1 MNRVFREEKKY
12 LIGMAEALQRSHLLG
27 QVMREDPHNGVHG
40 YRIRSLYFDTV
51 YDEDYH
57 EKLAG
62 IETRRKIRLRCY
74 DPAAGYA
81 MLEMKQKQ
89 GASQLKRTL
98 RPGTRLVVT
107 DHCRPGC
114 VGELRE
120 VTLANTQG
128 FYSKILNPP
137 APRINAAN
145 EGRGSVMWWG
155 AASTWS
161 FEDGV
166 CSSYM
171 NQTMSAESLIMAFR
185 VLVKEAA

>member
-1 MNRVFREEKKY
+1 MIKN
-12 LIGMAEALQRSHLLG
+12 L
-27 QVMREDPHNGVHG
+27 N
-40 YRIRSLYFDTV
+40 
-51 YDEDYH
+51 
-57 EKLAG
+57 
-62 IETRRKIRLRCY
+62 
-74 DPAAGYA
+74 
-81 MLEMKQKQ
+81 
-89 GASQLKRTL
+89 QLKRTL

-171 NQTMSAESLIMAFR
+171 NQTKTAETLITAFR
-185 VLVKEAA
+185 VLDKEAA